1 MKKTLLCILLS
12 TAFLL
17 CAAPISYAEETA
29 AKELTGTLEFY
40 SWDTAD
46 TSPLTD
52 SNEGSCATIG
62 YTGSLTITS
71 QEPIASLYVEFYL
84 ESKPWIL
91 KANGNECDRGR
102 DSFLHEHVD
111 VASLTGES
119 KEIVMTFPK
128 GASISEIRAF
138 TAGKLPDDLQ
148 VWDKPCKKADL
159 LLFSS
164 HSDDEQLF
172 FAGVLPYSVDYGAA
186 VQVVYFCEH
195 TNTPVRP
202 HEQLNG
208 LWAAGIRNYPV
219 IGIFPDLYSESREG
233 GMQVFANA
241 GYGYDDFLEWQVENL
256 RRFKPQVVIGHDAA
270 GEYGHGTHI
279 INSETLRDAVSAAAD
294 AENFPYSAAQYGVWD
309 TPKLYLHLWAENE
322 IVMDFDQ
329 PLEHF
334 GGKTAYEMSNAGYE
348 CHVSQHWTW
357 FTEWMRGTANAPIT
371 KASQITKY
379 SPCRYGLWR
388 TTVGADTK
396 ADFFD
401 NIELYSIQQAK
412 QDALTETTEPQSTDA
427 PDTQTSAQGS
437 ISQDNAP
444 KKDSKITLVLAVAAV
459 AIIVLCAVC
468 AVVGKPKK
476 NRMRSSVRTRAAESN
491 ERSHLEAEKLREAR
505 AAQMRRMQESE
516 KADSVNRQSCP
527 GNTQT
532 RRPPAA
538 EGGQGSTPSAK
549 PQQRRTVPA
558 DSPRKEST
566 SVKEAAPTARRSPQ
580 TQTARSVQGSADT
593 RRSVQIVQNENR
605 RTVQNGRRN
614 TQGGDISK
622 KKPISHTTPGD
633 TVYDNRD

>member
-102 DSFLHEHVD
+102 DSFLHEHV
-111 VASLTGES
+111 
-119 KEIVMTFPK
+119 
-128 GASISEIRAF
+128 
-138 TAGKLPDDLQ
+138 DDLQ

-256 RRFKPQVVIGHDAA
+256 RRFKPQVVVGHDAA

-279 INSETLRDAVSAAAD
+279 INSETLRDAVSAAAE
-294 AENFPYSAAQYGVWD
+294 AEIFPFSAAGLLQ
-309 TPKLYLHLWAENE
+309 
-322 IVMDFDQ
+322 
-329 PLEHF
+329 
-334 GGKTAYEMSNAGYE
+334 
-348 CHVSQHWTW
+348 
-357 FTEWMRGTANAPIT
+357 
-371 KASQITKY
+371 
-379 SPCRYGLWR
+379 SP
-388 TTVGADTK
+388 
-396 ADFFD
+396 
-401 NIELYSIQQAK
+401 
-412 QDALTETTEPQSTDA
+412 
-427 PDTQTSAQGS
+427 
-437 ISQDNAP
+437 
-444 KKDSKITLVLAVAAV
+444 
-459 AIIVLCAVC
+459 
-468 AVVGKPKK
+468 
-476 NRMRSSVRTRAAESN
+476 
-491 ERSHLEAEKLREAR
+491 
-505 AAQMRRMQESE
+505 
-516 KADSVNRQSCP
+516 
-527 GNTQT
+527 
-532 RRPPAA
+532 
-538 EGGQGSTPSAK
+538 
-549 PQQRRTVPA
+549 
-558 DSPRKEST
+558 
-566 SVKEAAPTARRSPQ
+566 
-580 TQTARSVQGSADT
+580 
-593 RRSVQIVQNENR
+593 
-605 RTVQNGRRN
+605 
-614 TQGGDISK
+614 
-622 KKPISHTTPGD
+622 
-633 TVYDNRD
+633 